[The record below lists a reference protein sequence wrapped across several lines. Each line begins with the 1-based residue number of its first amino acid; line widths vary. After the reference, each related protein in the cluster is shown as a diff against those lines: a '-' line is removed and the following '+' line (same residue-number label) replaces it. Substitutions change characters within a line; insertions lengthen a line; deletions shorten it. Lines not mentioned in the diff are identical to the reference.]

1 MPSHPLEDVTLSGK
15 PSPSGGQSHSKTA
28 SSSDRAASP
37 GTASLPQP
45 TAATPLEGIYAP
57 TSTSEA
63 TPRPSSSL
71 TAPADPTRA
80 SHSETGSRTK
90 RQSRSQA
97 KQSSGSQRRP
107 RTQHAHSDMITE
119 QYRLANEHFSKREDP
134 PTWLEIV
141 FYWFMSMLFAM
152 GLSAAITAITTYA
165 SWYVLQGREPYAS
178 NFNIVYVGPLGAAIL
193 SIIPSTTMYVC
204 DELLVRRFH
213 VYWPDTGRIRLPI
226 EGLVQPQQQ
235 SRKRKP
241 MSADWITFWLTIAYV
256 LAGAVFGPWLG
267 WKLNPLGAI
276 DDTMTAVAALKCGAL
291 GAGMVLSI
299 PALWLSTMYGTR
311 MYNGGKNLDDV

>member
-1 MPSHPLEDVTLSGK
+1 MARPVLSVEIPLSKQPLPYHASESAVAAPSVESLASTLVA
-15 PSPSGGQSHSKTA
+15 PSTESLASTLVSHSV
-28 SSSDRAASP
+28 AASP
-37 GTASLPQP
+37 SKKASRTQRKQP
-45 TAATPLEGIYAP
+45 PR
-57 TSTSEA
+57 SQQ
-63 TPRPSSSL
+63 TPRV
-71 TAPADPTRA
+71 
-80 SHSETGSRTK
+80 
-90 RQSRSQA
+90 
-97 KQSSGSQRRP
+97 
-107 RTQHAHSDMITE
+107 QHAHSDAIAE
-119 QYRLANEHFSKREDP
+119 EYRLIRAQMNKRHVEDP
-134 PTWLEIV
+134 LTWLEIV

-213 VYWPDTGRIRLPI
+213 ANWPHVSWPLVNWSDVGRIRLPM
-226 EGLVQPQQQ
+226 EDSGLPQPS
-235 SRKRKP
+235 SRKHKA

-267 WKLNPLGAI
+267 WKLNPQGAI
-276 DDTMTAVAALKCGAL
+276 NNTMTIAATLKCGAL
-291 GAGMVLSI
+291 GASMVLSI

-311 MYNGGKNLDDV
+311 MYNGGKNLDGC